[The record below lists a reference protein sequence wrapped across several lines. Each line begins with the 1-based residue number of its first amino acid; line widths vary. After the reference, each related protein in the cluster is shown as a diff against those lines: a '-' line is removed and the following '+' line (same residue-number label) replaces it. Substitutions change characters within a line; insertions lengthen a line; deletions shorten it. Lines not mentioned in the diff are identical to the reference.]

1 MPPQVRHKEFR
12 FPVDV
17 SWEGARR
24 TVAQVEGKPPL
35 HIATPPEFRGS
46 DPDRWSPEDAF
57 VAAIA
62 SCLAVT
68 IAALADRDN
77 LLLRDLSVRAVG
89 VVGRRSD
96 GRFGFVRIEQSV
108 AVEVEAELEET
119 ARALVSTAEDGCLVA
134 VSLDV
139 PIDTVVDVRTPVST
153 N

>member
-17 SWEGARR
+17 TWEGARR
-24 TVAQVEGKPPL
+24 TLAQVEGKPPL
-35 HIATPPEFRGS
+35 PIATPPEFRGG

-68 IAALADRDN
+68 IAALADGDD
-77 LLLRDLSVRAVG
+77 LPLHSLSVRAVG
-89 VVGRRSD
+89 VVGRRPD
-96 GRFGFVRIEQSV
+96 GRFGFLHIDQSV
-108 AVEVEAELEET
+108 AVEVEAELEEA
-119 ARALVSTAEDGCLVA
+119 ARALVAKAESGCLVA

-139 PIDTVVDVRTPVST
+139 SIDTVVDVRTPVST